1 LVVLEAMASGLPI
14 IVSDN
19 VGAKDCIKN
28 GVNGF
33 IFENNNNIQLSSM
46 IQGFVNNKKQL
57 SGMGEESKKIA
68 SKYDWHYIVEDLI
81 NIIRRRNL

>member
-1 LVVLEAMASGLPI
+1 
-14 IVSDN
+14 
-19 VGAKDCIKN
+19 
-28 GVNGF
+28 
-33 IFENNNNIQLSSM
+33 M